1 MAPTRDRYRIVR
13 IRLVNFHNLG
23 TVTVD
28 LPGGGHLFLLGDN
41 GSGKTTLLDAI
52 HYVLAPGRLEFN
64 AAARVAGSKDAGG
77 RKVQGIVLRY
87 NVETGAM
94 RERGISYAAL
104 ELAALDASG
113 ELGAKRVSLCVGI
126 SAEGMDVAYD
136 SWGAVADAPVGSLR
150 LEVAEGDREH
160 VARRDELRK
169 SVESLPGG
177 CFYGKIGQ
185 YVDAIAER
193 FFSGRATYENV
204 CKLLSTGKA
213 YREIAAKAG
222 NLDALFR
229 RLLEDP
235 DREVF
240 SNLVEGLRSIE
251 QSKADLDA
259 ISESVDWLASLRN
272 LRKSL
277 LDARLDENCAA
288 WAVDNLQARECDAR
302 ADAERAKAEAAAT
315 DRQKAETDAAEA
327 AREAERHRSRIA
339 ELRAKDSSG
348 LLRRE
353 KELASEESRAR
364 SGATAAAERL
374 AVATSESV
382 RLERECGKSEASLR
396 DELRRGVEAVVKA
409 GRKQSWT
416 LAPLGEKLDAA
427 SRAERVVDAVFA
439 FDASAE
445 EVPLRTEERRLHES
459 LASLRSDL
467 ERAEKERNAAKSRL
481 EAIRS
486 QGDPV
491 PNVEGFEAAAK
502 AIRDA
507 IPGLSAEPL
516 YRLLVPRSERKG
528 AELAAFEQVLGD
540 DLLATWVVEA
550 SDADALRKLLFRDH
564 RQQSIAVR
572 SEIEQIHPADWLGR
586 WLDLN
591 LDKTDPDAALL
602 VQHALA
608 AKAGPNVST
617 FLEERILAFRCRQS
631 PVLRSKPR
639 LIDEKS
645 RKEELARLVRE
656 AEEAVRIAERRIDLL
671 LNERETREAA
681 LDAVQSAIVVVSSL
695 FGSLVRGAREL
706 EGRRRDADEATRRK
720 ERAEA
725 DDLRAK
731 DDIRRVS
738 EQLGDIRLRMR
749 KEGVG
754 PDLERRIREAERAC
768 KSSDEAAKE
777 ADRRIGACDERH
789 DAAVR
794 AATAATEAAARHRA
808 NRDAAQAQLAPS
820 IPSGEDISSF
830 VRSRLG
836 ADGASLPALHDRTG
850 RIREEKVRAAE
861 RIRNRLVEPRNSAF
875 GFVFE
880 EMDASLRDRRGES
893 IEDVWIKRSQ
903 DLEDQ
908 QGVITSKTRE
918 VFRNLFVGDV
928 LLRLWGDNDRL
939 KSLVNR
945 VGRKLDGRPFGSNYY
960 SFGIKPN
967 PEYQDLLQI
976 VSRFSSFDAGENAD
990 EIRAFLE
997 RHHDEILNAPVGE
1010 IPELFDYRNWYEF
1023 QLKVKTVKS
1032 EQTLSRDVK
1041 ALGSGG
1047 EQAVPNYLLVL
1058 TVANFLYTPRA
1069 GAELR
1074 LQPLLFDEAFY
1085 GIDAARRDQ
1094 LLSFA
1099 DELGLQLFIASPDQ
1113 DGVKKELACTTSLFV
1128 VKDAKYD
1135 VHLYHYDQD
1144 NRRKQGELFDG

>member
-1 MAPTRDRYRIVR
+1 MAPARDRYRIVR

-64 AAARVAGSKDAGG
+64 AAARVAGPKDADG

-104 ELAALDASG
+104 ELATLDASG
-113 ELGAKRVSLCVGI
+113 DPGEKRVSLCVGI
-126 SAEGMDVAYD
+126 SAEGMNVAYD
-136 SWGAVADAPVGSLR
+136 SWGAVADTPVDSLQ
-150 LEVAEGDREH
+150 LEVAEGCHEH

-169 SVESLPGG
+169 SVEGLPGG
-177 CFYGKIGQ
+177 HFYGKIGQ
-185 YVDAIAER
+185 YVEAIAER

-259 ISESVDWLASLRN
+259 ITESVDWLASLRS
-272 LRKSL
+272 LRKCL
-277 LDARLDENCAA
+277 LDARLDEACAA

-302 ADAERAKAEAAAT
+302 ADAERAKAESAAI
-315 DRQKAETDAAEA
+315 DRQKAEADAAEA
-327 AREAERHRSRIA
+327 AREADRHRSRIA

-364 SGATAAAERL
+364 AGATAAAERL
-374 AVATSESV
+374 VVETRESV
-382 RLERECGKSEASLR
+382 RLETECGKLETLLR
-396 DELRRGVEAVVKA
+396 DELRRGVETVVKA

-439 FDASAE
+439 LDASAE

-459 LASLRSDL
+459 LASLRGGL
-467 ERAEKERNAAKSRL
+467 ERAVKERDEAKLRL
-481 EAIRS
+481 EEIRA

-507 IPGLSAEPL
+507 VPGLSAEPL

-528 AELAAFEQVLGD
+528 TELSAFEQVLGD
-540 DLLATWVVEA
+540 ELLATWVVEA
-550 SDADALRKLLFRDH
+550 ADTDALRKLLFHDH
-564 RQQSIAVR
+564 RRQSIAVR

-586 WLDLN
+586 WLD

-617 FLEERILAFRCRQS
+617 FLEERIVAFRCRQS
-631 PVLRSKPR
+631 PVFRHKPR

-645 RKEELARLVRE
+645 RKEEHARLVRE
-656 AEEAVRIAERRIDLL
+656 AEEAVRTAEHRIDLL
-671 LNERETREAA
+671 SDERETQEAA
-681 LDAVQSAIVVVSSL
+681 LDAVQDAIATVSSL
-695 FGSLVRGAREL
+695 FGSLVRDARKL
-706 EGRRRDADEATRRK
+706 EGSRRDADEAARRK
-720 ERAEA
+720 TTAEA

-731 DDIRRVS
+731 DEIRRFS

-754 PDLERRIREAERAC
+754 PDLERRIRETERAC
-768 KSSDEAAKE
+768 KSCDDAAKE
-777 ADRRIGACDERH
+777 ADRRIGACGERH
-789 DAAVR
+789 DASVR

-808 NRDAAQAQLAPS
+808 NRDVAQAQLAPS
-820 IPSGEDISSF
+820 VPSGEDISSF
-830 VRSRLG
+830 VRARLG
-836 ADGASLPALHDRTG
+836 ADEVSLPALHDRTG

-880 EMDASLRDRRGES
+880 ERDASLRDRRGEA

-908 QGVITSKTRE
+908 QGVITAKTRE
-918 VFRNLFVGDV
+918 VFRHLFVGDV
-928 LLRLWGDNDRL
+928 LQRLWEDNDRL

-997 RHHDEILNAPVGE
+997 RHHDKILNAPVGE

-1023 QLKVKTVKS
+1023 QLRVKTVKS

-1074 LQPLLFDEAFY
+1074 LQPLIFDEAFY

-1135 VHLYHYDQD
+1135 VHLYHYDQN

>member
-177 CFYGKIGQ
+177 RFYGKIGQ

-364 SGATAAAERL
+364 AGATAAAERL

-467 ERAEKERNAAKSRL
+467 ERAEKERDAAKSRL

-564 RQQSIAVR
+564 REQSIAVR

-586 WLDLN
+586 WLDL
-591 LDKTDPDAALL
+591 DKTDADAAFL

-608 AKAGPNVST
+608 AKAGPHVST

-720 ERAEA
+720 EMAEA

-789 DAAVR
+789 NAAVR

-820 IPSGEDISSF
+820 IPSGEDLSSF

>member
-64 AAARVAGSKDAGG
+64 AAARVAGSKDVGG

-104 ELAALDASG
+104 ELATLDASG
-113 ELGAKRVSLCVGI
+113 EPGAKRVSLCVGI

-150 LEVAEGDREH
+150 LEVAEGDHEH

-177 CFYGKIGQ
+177 RFYGKIGQ

-193 FFSGRATYENV
+193 FFSGSATYENV

-288 WAVDNLQARECDAR
+288 WAVDNLQARECDER
-302 ADAERAKAEAAAT
+302 AEAERAKAEAAAT

-364 SGATAAAERL
+364 AEATAAAERL
-374 AVATSESV
+374 AVATRETV
-382 RLERECGKSEASLR
+382 RLETECGKSEASLR
-396 DELRRGVEAVVKA
+396 DELRRGVEAVVKT

-439 FDASAE
+439 LDASAE
-445 EVPLRTEERRLHES
+445 EVPLRTEESRLHES

-467 ERAEKERNAAKSRL
+467 ERAEKERDEAKLRL
-481 EAIRS
+481 DAIRA

-491 PNVEGFEAAAK
+491 PNVEGFAAAAK

-507 IPGLSAEPL
+507 IPGISAEPL
-516 YRLLVPRSERKG
+516 YCLLVPRSERKG

-540 DLLATWVVEA
+540 ELLATWVVEA
-550 SDADALRKLLFRDH
+550 SDADELRKLLFRDH
-564 RQQSIAVR
+564 REQSIAVR
-572 SEIEQIHPADWLGR
+572 SEIEEIHPADWLGH
-586 WLDLN
+586 WLDLY
-591 LDKTDPDAALL
+591 KTDPDAARL

-656 AEEAVRIAERRIDLL
+656 AEEAVRIAERRVDLL
-671 LNERETREAA
+671 LNERETRKAA
-681 LDAVQSAIVVVSSL
+681 LDAVQNAIVVVSSL

-706 EGRRRDADEATRRK
+706 EGRRRDADEAARSK
-720 ERAEA
+720 ETAEA
-725 DDLRAK
+725 EDVRAK
-731 DDIRRVS
+731 DGIRRVS

-768 KSSDEAAKE
+768 KLSDEAAKE

-789 DAAVR
+789 NAAVR

-808 NRDAAQAQLAPS
+808 ERDAAQARLAPS
-820 IPSGEDISSF
+820 VPPGEDVSSF
-830 VRSRLG
+830 VHLRLG
-836 ADGASLPALHDRTG
+836 ADDVALSLLRDRMDQ
-850 RIREEKVRAAE
+850 IRKEEVRSAE
-861 RIRNRLVEPRNSAF
+861 RIRNRLSEPRNSAF

-880 EMDASLRDRRGES
+880 EAEASLRDRRGEA

-918 VFRNLFVGDV
+918 VFQRLFVGDV
-928 LLRLWGDNDRL
+928 LQRLWEDNDRL

-1135 VHLYHYDQD
+1135 VHLYHYDQN

>member
-1 MAPTRDRYRIVR
+1 MPPPRDRYRIVR

-23 TVTVD
+23 TTTVD

-64 AAARVAGSKDAGG
+64 AAARVAGSRDAGG

-87 NVETGAM
+87 NVETGPM
-94 RERGISYAAL
+94 RERGVSYAAL

-113 ELGAKRVSLCVGI
+113 EPGARRVSLAVGI

-136 SWGAVADAPVGSLR
+136 SWGAVADVPVADLP
-150 LEVAEGDREH
+150 LEVAAGGHEH
-160 VARRDELRK
+160 VARRDELRR
-169 SVESLPGG
+169 SVEEFGG
-177 CFYGKIGQ
+177 RFYGRIGQ

-193 FFSGRATYENV
+193 FFSGRETYENV

-213 YREIAAKAG
+213 YREIAAQAG

-229 RLLEDP
+229 KLLEDP

-259 ISESVDWLASLRN
+259 IAESVDWLASLRN
-272 LRKSL
+272 MRRAL
-277 LDARLDENCAA
+277 LDARLDESCAV
-288 WAVDNLQARECDAR
+288 WAADDLQTRDCDAR
-302 ADAERAKAEAAAT
+302 ADAERAKAEAAAG
-315 DRQKAETDAAEA
+315 DRAKAEADAAEA
-327 AREAERHRSRIA
+327 AREADRHRSRIS

-353 KELASEESRAR
+353 KELAAEESRAR
-364 SGATAAAERL
+364 AGATAAADRL
-374 AVATSESV
+374 ASAARESV
-382 RLERECGKSEASLR
+382 RLETECAKAESSLR
-396 DELRRGVEAVVKA
+396 DSLRRGAESAVKA

-416 LAPLGEKLDAA
+416 LAPLGGKLDAA
-427 SRAERVVDAVFA
+427 ARTERVVDAVFA
-439 FDASAE
+439 LDAPAE
-445 EVPLRTEERRLHES
+445 ERPLRAEERRLHEAI
-459 LASLRSDL
+459 ASLRDDL
-467 ERAEKERNAAKSRL
+467 ARAEKERDEAKSRL
-481 EAIRS
+481 EAVRA

-491 PNVEGFEAAAK
+491 PDVEGFAAAAK

-507 IPGLSAEPL
+507 VPGLSAEPL
-516 YRLLVPRSERKG
+516 YGLLVPRSERKG
-528 AELAAFEQVLGD
+528 ADLAAFEQVLGD
-540 DLLATWVVEA
+540 ELLATWVVETA
-550 SDADALRKLLFRDH
+550 DADALRKLLFRDH
-564 RQQSIAVR
+564 RRQSIAVR
-572 SEIEQIHPADWLGR
+572 SEIEPIHPADWLGR
-586 WLDLN
+586 WIDLDR
-591 LDKTDPDAALL
+591 TDPDAALL

-608 AKAGPNVST
+608 AKAGPNVSA

-645 RKEELARLVRE
+645 RKDELARLVRE
-656 AEEAVRIAERRIDLL
+656 AEEAVRIAERRVDILA
-671 LNERETREAA
+671 NEREKQEAA
-681 LDAVQSAIVVVSSL
+681 LDAVQNAIHVVSAL
-695 FGSLVRGAREL
+695 FGALVRDARAL
-706 EGRRRDADEATRRK
+706 EGLRRDADEAARRK
-720 ERAEA
+720 EAAEA

-731 DDIRRVS
+731 DDVRRVS

-754 PDLERRIREAERAC
+754 PDLERRIRDAERAC
-768 KSSDEAAKE
+768 RSCEEAATE
-777 ADRRIGACDERH
+777 ADRRIGACGERH
-789 DAAVR
+789 SAALR
-794 AATAATEAAARHRA
+794 AAAAATETAARHRA
-808 NRDAAQAQLAPS
+808 DRDAAQARLAPS
-820 IPSGEDISSF
+820 VPPGQDVSSF
-830 VRSRLG
+830 VHSRLG
-836 ADGASLPALHDRTG
+836 ADVAALSSLRDRAD
-850 RIREEKVRAAE
+850 RIRKEEVRSAE
-861 RIRNRLVEPRNSAF
+861 RIRNRLSEPRNAAF

-880 EMDASLRDRRGES
+880 EADASLRDRRGEAL
-893 IEDVWIKRSQ
+893 EDVWIKRSR

-918 VFRNLFVGDV
+918 VFRHLFASDV
-928 LLRLWGDNDRL
+928 LQRLWEDNDRL
-939 KSLVNR
+939 KSLVRR
-945 VGRKLDGRPFGSNYY
+945 VGGKLDGRPFGSNYY
-960 SFGIKPN
+960 SFGIRPN

-976 VSRFSSFDAGENAD
+976 VGRFSSFAAGENDD

-1023 QLKVKTVKS
+1023 QLRVKTVKS

-1099 DELGLQLFIASPDQ
+1099 DELGLQLFVASPDQ
-1113 DGVKKELACTTSLFV
+1113 DGIKKELACTTSLFV

-1135 VHLYHYDQD
+1135 VHLYHYDQN
-1144 NRRKQGELFDG
+1144 NRRKQGELFDA